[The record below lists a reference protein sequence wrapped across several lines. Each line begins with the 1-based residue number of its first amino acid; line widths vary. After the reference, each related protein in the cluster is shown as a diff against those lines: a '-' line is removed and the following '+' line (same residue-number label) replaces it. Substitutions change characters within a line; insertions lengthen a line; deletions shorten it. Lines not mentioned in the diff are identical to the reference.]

1 MYRSS
6 PMHCWF
12 MKPAEAVDELYRY
25 AKPIC
30 EEERQ
35 LLLSMGIPDR
45 AIKGDQWNPIA
56 GIFSS
61 FVDFYDD
68 GCFLFHENGEKVF
81 VVVELDSFG
90 CVEDFIAFTLDG
102 RFATSRKTASLL
114 GTNSIYDPRIARE
127 QWEIFPNPIDWLRG
141 DRAGV
146 VVLDPNKA
154 RWLLCEWSLYCKNN
168 QYAFEISRRLCL
180 PVPCVVTE
188 IDQ

>member
-1 MYRSS
+1 MN
-6 PMHCWF
+6 
-12 MKPAEAVDELYRY
+12 PADAVDELYRY
-25 AKPIC
+25 SKPIC

-35 LLLSMGIPDR
+35 QLLSMGISDR
-45 AIKGDQWNPIA
+45 AIQGDRWNPIA

-61 FVDFYDD
+61 FVDFYDN

-81 VVVELDSFG
+81 VVVEMDSFG
-90 CVEDFIAFTLDG
+90 CVEDFIAFTFDG

-141 DRAGV
+141 DRGGV

-154 RWLLCEWSLYCKNN
+154 RWLLCEWSLYCKNS

-180 PVPCVVTE
+180 PVPCIFTE

>member
-12 MKPAEAVDELYRY
+12 MKPAEAVDELYNY
-25 AKPIC
+25 SKPIC
-30 EEERQ
+30 EEERR
-35 LLLSMGIPDR
+35 LLLSMGISDR

-61 FVDFYDD
+61 FVDFNDE
-68 GCFLFHENGEKVF
+68 FFIFNKNGEPAF
-81 VVVELDSFG
+81 ILAEMDSSG
-90 CVEDFIAFTLDG
+90 CVVDFIAFTLDG
-102 RFATSRKTASLL
+102 RFSTSRKIASLL

-154 RWLLCEWSLYCKNN
+154 RWDLSEYSLFCADN
-168 QYAFEISRRLCL
+168 QYALEISKKLCL
-180 PVPCVVTE
+180 PVPCVFTE

>member
-1 MYRSS
+1 
-6 PMHCWF
+6 
-12 MKPAEAVDELYRY
+12 MKPAEAVDELYNY
-25 AKPIC
+25 SKPIC
-30 EEERQ
+30 EEERR
-35 LLLSMGIPDR
+35 LLLSMGISDR

-61 FVDFYDD
+61 FVDFNDE
-68 GCFLFHENGEKVF
+68 FFIFNKNGEPTF
-81 VVVELDSFG
+81 ILAEMDSSG
-90 CVEDFIAFTLDG
+90 CVVDFIAFTLDG
-102 RFATSRKTASLL
+102 RFSTSRKIASLL

-154 RWLLCEWSLYCKNN
+154 RWDLSEYSLFCADN
-168 QYAFEISRRLCL
+168 QYALEISKKLCL
-180 PVPCVVTE
+180 PVPCVFTE